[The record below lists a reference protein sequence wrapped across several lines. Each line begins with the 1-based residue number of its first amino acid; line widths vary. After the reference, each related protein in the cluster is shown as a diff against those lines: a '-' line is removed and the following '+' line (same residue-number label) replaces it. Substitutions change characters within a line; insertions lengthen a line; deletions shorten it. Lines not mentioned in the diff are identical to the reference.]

1 MVQKLILVIKKYFC
15 VENISPYN
23 ISYKASTGPKPF
35 CIKFDK
41 IDGFIIS
48 LDGKI
53 KHLVLFDYGLSD
65 EICDKIK
72 YLISQK
78 SATTNRI
85 NYNFEKIKTDSYNS
99 LPIKKNID
107 CYNTHNVTILIKS
120 VVNKNENKYY
130 YNIFLEKGSYKYKF
144 Q

>member
-99 LPIKKNID
+99 LPIKKIL
-107 CYNTHNVTILIKS
+107 TVTIRIMLQYSLSQLLIRMKI
-120 VVNKNENKYY
+120 NTTIIY
-130 YNIFLEKGSYKYKF
+130 F
-144 Q
+144 

>member
-78 SATTNRI
+78 TGTTIELIVILQRSKLI
-85 NYNFEKIKTDSYNS
+85 HIILS
-99 LPIKKNID
+99 LLKK
-107 CYNTHNVTILIKS
+107 H
-120 VVNKNENKYY
+120 
-130 YNIFLEKGSYKYKF
+130 
-144 Q
+144 

>member
-99 LPIKKNID
+99 LPIKKIL
-107 CYNTHNVTILIKS
+107 TVTILIMLQYSLSQLLIRMKI
-120 VVNKNENKYY
+120 NTTIIY
-130 YNIFLEKGSYKYKF
+130 F
-144 Q
+144 

>member
-65 EICDKIK
+65 EFCDKIK

-99 LPIKKNID
+99 LPIKKIL
-107 CYNTHNVTILIKS
+107 TVTILIMLQYSLSQLLITMKI
-120 VVNKNENKYY
+120 NTTIIY
-130 YNIFLEKGSYKYKF
+130 F
-144 Q
+144 